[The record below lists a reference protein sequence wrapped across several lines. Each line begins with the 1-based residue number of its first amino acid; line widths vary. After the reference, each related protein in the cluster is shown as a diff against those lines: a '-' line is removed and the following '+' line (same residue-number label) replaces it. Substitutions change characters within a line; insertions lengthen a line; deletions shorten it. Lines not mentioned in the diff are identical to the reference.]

1 VRTVLPLFRILTEQ
15 APSKVDSASSAVRE
29 DYQQRRGLPMARAV
43 STIVEAGLDSA
54 SGSLLDGIQRMA
66 AFRLTTE
73 QWGELANHG
82 RQVLDETLQASM
94 EKAGPLADDL
104 GVTDLLVRECN
115 RVLEARAGELQARI
129 TKERARSRSFRRA
142 FLRDVIKVL
151 AGMVLGM
158 LAGRFV

>member
-1 VRTVLPLFRILTEQ
+1 MRTVLPLFRILTEQ
-15 APSKVDSASSAVRE
+15 APGKVESASSAVRE

-54 SGSLLDGIQRMA
+54 SGSLIDGIQRIA
-66 AFRLTTE
+66 AFKLTAE
-73 QWGELANHG
+73 QWGELANHS
-82 RQVLDETLQASM
+82 RQVLDETLRASM
-94 EKAGPLADDL
+94 EKARPLADDL
-104 GVTDLLVRECN
+104 GVTDLLVRECS

-129 TKERARSRSFRRA
+129 TKERARSRSFHRV

-158 LAGRFV
+158 LAGRFI